1 MFFNR
6 QQRMPEV
13 FDTHFQCF
21 SGAVAGNTNT
31 NGYYH
36 LILLLLL
43 LLIGK
48 LGIDEGDKIL
58 LPPSALNTLAR
69 MDVDWPML
77 FEVMNESLGKKYE
90 YYYY

>member
-1 MFFNR
+1 MR

-21 SGAVAGNTNT
+21 SGAVA
-31 NGYYH
+31 
-36 LILLLLL
+36 
-43 LLIGK
+43 GK

-77 FEVMNESLGKKYE
+77 FEVMNESLGKR
-90 YYYY
+90 